1 MAELSENFKEQ
12 AKQELLGLAE
22 NVSNDAA
29 DTIFNLIELAIKD
42 SKNKFDD
49 MLLPA
54 IPKLREVVKSYIDEI
69 KK

>member
-22 NVSNDAA
+22 NVSNDVA

-69 KK
+69 KA